1 MTEAETGTV
10 VERVLVGCTGA
21 LQMLS
26 IGDYIAAMRSVG
38 IRRIGVVLSPS
49 AAAMTSPA
57 SLEAIVNEVFIELP
71 MNRNHI
77 ALSRDYQRLV
87 VVPATANFL
96 ASAAT
101 GGARN
106 GVELMLIAMPT
117 PSVIVP
123 AMNGVMWSKP
133 AIQRNILALKEDGHT
148 VLAPQEREVYEAASK
163 DFRSGVAASTPYEVA
178 NAVREISDATAGSW

>member
-71 MNRNHI
+71 
-77 ALSRDYQRLV
+77 
-87 VVPATANFL
+87 
-96 ASAAT
+96 
-101 GGARN
+101 
-106 GVELMLIAMPT
+106 
-117 PSVIVP
+117 
-123 AMNGVMWSKP
+123 
-133 AIQRNILALKEDGHT
+133 
-148 VLAPQEREVYEAASK
+148 
-163 DFRSGVAASTPYEVA
+163 
-178 NAVREISDATAGSW
+178 

>member
-71 MNRNHI
+71 MTRN
-77 ALSRDYQRLV
+77 RLV